1 MGDIRSPY
9 DEASRLLDKMAG
21 IVEQVRKLINEKD
34 KGLSLVAQAQKLAS
48 QHWIKAIVPEGDSME
63 AADRQMTWKSL
74 DHSTNN
80 LDTDMEEETMH
91 KFPYWKLHDAIDKH
105 KPEVTVQRMSSY
117 AISASIFL
125 WIFLIYSQKL
135 LAKYLATKARVSIFI
150 AVDMLG
156 LLSFMVLA
164 WALGVKI
171 LVGGKL
177 SRMNCAMF
185 LLWAILKLFKSDN
198 SIDAVYLPILGIFF
212 IGWHAMSSLDTKY
225 QHC

>member
-1 MGDIRSPY
+1 MVGFVEHHIYPINNEEKGQRDLR
-9 DEASRLLDKMAG
+9 RLLLGKMVG
-21 IVEQVRKLINEKD
+21 FVEHHLYPINNEVG
-34 KGLSLVAQAQKLAS
+34 KGLSLDAQVQKLAS
-48 QHWIKAIVPEGDSME
+48 QHWIEAIVPEGDLMG
-63 AADRQMTWKSL
+63 A
-74 DHSTNN
+74 
-80 LDTDMEEETMH
+80 TD
-91 KFPYWKLHDAIDKH
+91 
-105 KPEVTVQRMSSY
+105 PELTVQRMSSY

-125 WIFLIYSQKL
+125 WIFLIYSQTL

-164 WALGVKI
+164 WAVGVKI

-177 SRMNCAMF
+177 SRMNCSMF

-225 QHC
+225 QNC